1 MRVAVTYENGKVFQ
15 HFGHAK
21 QLKVYTIEDNQ
32 IKEEKILEVNENGHG
47 ALVELLSSNK
57 IDILI
62 CGGIGSGAK
71 EGLKNANIKF
81 YGGVSGNADIVVK
94 DFINGNLQY
103 NENVHCEHHEHN
115 EHSCNEHKCNED
127 KHGCSG
133 NVTKNV

>member
-1 MRVAVTYENGKVFQ
+1 MIVAVTYENGSVFQ
-15 HFGHAK
+15 HFGHTK
-21 QLKVYTIEDNQ
+21 QLKIYIIEDKC
-32 IKEEKILEVNENGHG
+32 IKEEKILEVDENGHG
-47 ALVELLSSNK
+47 ALVELLVSNK
-57 IDILI
+57 VDILI
-62 CGGIGSGAK
+62 CGGIGNGAK

-103 NENVHCEHHEHN
+103 DINAHCEHHEHN

-133 NVTKNV
+133 N

>member
-1 MRVAVTYENGKVFQ
+1 MIVAVTYENGNVFQ
-15 HFGHAK
+15 HFGHTK
-21 QLKVYTIEDNQ
+21 QLKIYIIEDKC
-32 IKEEKILEVNENGHG
+32 IKEEKILEVDENGHV
-47 ALVELLSSNK
+47 ALVELLVSNK
-57 IDILI
+57 VDILI
-62 CGGIGSGAK
+62 CGGIGNGAK

-103 NENVHCEHHEHN
+103 DINAHCEHHEHN

-133 NVTKNV
+133 N